1 MEPQHGAIWHLL
13 DKIENSTATA
23 EECDQLLEWVNSDQ
37 SAEVISYINRYYEEQ
52 GLVFPEQ
59 DGTHWKAVFDQIVSV
74 DKEVVTEP
82 FHAPIRRIHSLR
94 RWSWVAASIILVVA
108 MGTYFWFQR
117 GKNAPPAAQAQIIA
131 DVQAPQSVKAVLTL
145 SDGTRIAIDSL
156 TALKQNNVVISKTED
171 GRISYQQLA
180 VNSQHLTAYNTLSN
194 PRGSKVIDITL
205 SDGSQ
210 IWLNAGSAITYPAV
224 FTGKERKVTVTGEV
238 YIKVAK
244 NPAQPFI
251 ASVNGMDV
259 QALGTEFDIEAYGDE
274 ERISTTL
281 IDGSVRVSNNKQ
293 KVLLKPGEQTQLA
306 GGNLSASRK
315 VNTEEVTG
323 WKAGFFHFES
333 ADLKTILRQFARWY
347 DIEVVY
353 EGAVTDRKFFGIVKR
368 SNTLDK
374 VLDML
379 QDNNIKFRIEGKT
392 LIVKSD

>member
-1 MEPQHGAIWHLL
+1 MEPQQGAIWHLL

-23 EECDQLLEWVNSDQ
+23 EECDQLLEWVNGDQ

-52 GLVFPEQ
+52 GLVFHEQ

-74 DKEVVTEP
+74 DKEVVSQSSQ
-82 FHAPIRRIHSLR
+82 APIRRISSPR

-117 GKNAPPAAQAQIIA
+117 GKNAPPATQAHAIA

-145 SDGTRIAIDSL
+145 SDGTRIAVDSL

-171 GRISYQQLA
+171 GKISYQQLA
-180 VNSQHLTAYNTLSN
+180 VNSQPLTAYNTLSN

-244 NPAQPFI
+244 NPVRPFV

-274 ERISTTL
+274 ERVSTTL
-281 IDGSVRVSNNKQ
+281 IDGLVRVSNNKQ
-293 KVLLKPGEQTQLA
+293 EVLLKPGEQTELV